1 MRLEMKRFLP
11 IIGIILLLIL
21 LIFGTYNYV
30 STTEETIVVGYLPTS
45 LDSALFVADDL
56 GMYKREGFKIQMVPF
71 RSGSEL
77 IDAAEKNMIDVGYVG
92 ITPVT
97 SAVDQNSSVKIVAAV
112 NQEGSGIVVSNTNN
126 ITKIK
131 DLKGKKILIPKKGSI
146 QDVLLRYLLLKNNID
161 PASVNI
167 TEMEVPLMEEAL
179 VSGKVDGYVAWEPYV
194 SQAKINGNG
203 KVIMNSN
210 DIWPNNPTC
219 VIVSTSR
226 FIKQKPDRLKK
237 FLKVHVE
244 ATEYVN
250 THKNETAAIVA
261 KKLGTNIDVELEARN
276 HITFIAIPTLE
287 FENNTIKLVEIQKQ
301 LGYIKGNNTN
311 ELNSFTDFSYLPSS

>member
-1 MRLEMKRFLP
+1 MKRFLP

-21 LIFGTYNYV
+21 LIFGTYNYI
-30 STTEETIVVGYLPTS
+30 STTEETIVVGYLPTT

-56 GMYKREGFKIQMVPF
+56 GMYKREGLKIQMVPF
-71 RSGSEL
+71 RTGSEL

-92 ITPVT
+92 IPPVT

-112 NQEGSGIVVSNTNN
+112 NQEGSGIIVSNTSN
-126 ITKIK
+126 ITKIT

-146 QDVLLRYLLLKNNID
+146 QDVLLRYLLLKNNVD

-167 TEMEVPLMEEAL
+167 TEMEVPLMEDAL
-179 VSGKVDGYVAWEPYV
+179 VSGKVDGFVAWEPYV

-219 VIVSTSR
+219 VIVSTDS

-237 FLKVHVE
+237 FLKVHIE

-250 THKNETAAIVA
+250 THKNETAAIVS
-261 KKLGTNIDVELEARN
+261 KKLGTDIDVELEARN
-276 HITFIAIPTLE
+276 HITFIAVPTKE
-287 FENNTIKLVEIQKQ
+287 FENNIMKLVDIQKQ
-301 LGYIKGNNTN
+301 LGYIKGNETN
-311 ELNSFTDFSYLPSS
+311 MLNSFTDFSYLPS

>member
-1 MRLEMKRFLP
+1 MKRFLP
-11 IIGIILLLIL
+11 IIGIILLLIF
-21 LIFGTYNYV
+21 LIFGTYNYI

-56 GMYKREGFKIQMVPF
+56 GMYTREGLKIQMVPF
-71 RSGSEL
+71 RTGSEL

-112 NQEGSGIVVSNTNN
+112 NQEGSGIVVSNTSN
-126 ITKIK
+126 ITKIT
-131 DLKGKKILIPKKGSI
+131 DLKGKRILIPKKGSI

-161 PASVNI
+161 PEHVNI
-167 TEMEVPLMEEAL
+167 TEMEVPLMEDAL
-179 VSGKVDGYVAWEPYV
+179 VSGEVDGFVAWEPYV

-203 KVIMNSN
+203 KVIMDSN

-219 VIVSTSR
+219 VIVSTNS

-250 THKNETAAIVA
+250 THKNETAAIVS
-261 KKLGTNIDVELEARN
+261 KKLGTHIDVELEARN
-276 HITFIAIPTLE
+276 HITFIAIPTQE
-287 FENNTIKLVEIQKQ
+287 FENNIMKLVDIQKQ
-301 LGYIKGNNTN
+301 LGYIKGNDTN
-311 ELNSFTDFSYLPSS
+311 MLNSFTDFSYLSSS